1 MEITEVTI
9 SLRDEEKLKGF
20 ANITF
25 DDQFVVR
32 GLKIIQG
39 LKGHFIAMPSRKRND
54 GTFRDIAHPITTEF
68 RDSMEKVVLDKFW
81 EVVNQ
86 VPEVSAV
93 ETVEDY
99 F

>member
-9 SLRDEEKLKGF
+9 SLREEDKLKGF

-25 DDQFVVR
+25 DNQFVVR

-39 LKGHFIAMPSRKRND
+39 LKGFFIAMPSRKRND
-54 GTFRDIAHPITTEF
+54 GTFRDIAHPITAGF
-68 RDSMEKVVLDKFW
+68 RDMMEKVVLDKYW
-81 EVVNQ
+81 EVVKQ
-86 VPEVSAV
+86 VPETSTV
-93 ETVEDY
+93 EAAEDY